1 MPYETFQKLT
11 DQLAQ
16 LFQNKQYAEALELIS
31 TEGANFPDNRML
43 ADYWKMVSAARVGNR
58 GLLYEVARKSLADG
72 LWYGEVLWRQSP
84 SYASLQGEPEFEQ
97 IVAESLQ
104 VQSRDMPSG
113 EPIVITKLPV
123 NHSANSPL
131 LIALHGNQTTAE
143 KTRPFWEPA
152 VLDGWVTAIPQS
164 DQVMFK
170 DSFAWD
176 DLEKSFEYV
185 KSRYEALVKEV
196 PFDAARVVL
205 GGHSMGG
212 LIAIEMALRGLIP
225 VRGFVVN
232 GPAVPFLEEP
242 EELETLLP
250 QVHERGLRAYFIAG
264 EQDDAI
270 NIPEIKDLAGKMM
283 SAGIPCELE
292 MVPGATH
299 DHTSVY
305 DAALRRGLAFV
316 SRD

>member
-11 DQLAQ
+11 DQLARY
-16 LFQNKQYAEALELIS
+16 FQTKQYTEALELIS
-31 TEGANFPDNRML
+31 AEGANFPNDRML

-58 GLLYEVARKSLADG
+58 GLLFEVARKSLADG

-84 SYASLQGEPEFEQ
+84 SYAPLQGDPEFEQ

-104 VQSRDMPSG
+104 VQLRDRPSS
-113 EPIVITKLPV
+113 EPILLTKLPT
-123 NHSANSPL
+123 NHSASSPL

-143 KTRPFWEPA
+143 KSRPFWEPA
-152 VLDGWVTAIPQS
+152 VLDGWATAIPQS
-164 DQVMFK
+164 DQIIFK
-170 DSFAWD
+170 DSFVWD

-185 KSRYEALVKEV
+185 KSRYEALAKDV
-196 PFDAARVVL
+196 PFDTTRVVL

-242 EELETLLP
+242 EELEKLLLLA
-250 QVHERGLRAYFIAG
+250 HERELRAYFILG
-264 EQDDAI
+264 EQDGAI
-270 NIPEIKDLAGKMM
+270 NVPEIKDLAEKMK
-283 SAGIPCELE
+283 AKGIPCEVE
-292 MVPGATH
+292 MVPNATH
-299 DHTSVY
+299 DHTSAY

-316 SRD
+316 AG

>member
-11 DQLAQ
+11 DQLARY
-16 LFQNKQYAEALELIS
+16 FQDRQYADALELI
-31 TEGANFPDNRML
+31 TAEGPNFPNDRML
-43 ADYWKMVSAARVGNR
+43 ADYWKMVSAARLDNR
-58 GLLYEVARKSLADG
+58 ELLYEVARKSLADR

-84 SYASLQGEPEFEQ
+84 SYASLQGDPEFEQ
-97 IVAESLQ
+97 IVAESLK
-104 VQSRDMPSG
+104 VQRMDMPAS
-113 EPIVITKLPV
+113 EPIVITNLPA
-123 NHSANSPL
+123 NHSSDSPL

-152 VLDGWVTAIPQS
+152 VLEGWVISIPQS
-164 DQVMFK
+164 DQVIFK
-170 DSFAWD
+170 NSFVWD
-176 DLEKSFEYV
+176 DLEKSFERV
-185 KSRYEALVKEV
+185 RNHFEGLAKEI

-242 EELETLLP
+242 GELEKLLP
-250 QVHERGLRAYFIAG
+250 LAHERGLRAYFIAG

-270 NIPEIKDLAGKMM
+270 NVPEIKDLAEKMIT
-283 SAGIPCELE
+283 AGIPCEVE
-292 MVPGATH
+292 MIPNATH
-299 DHTSVY
+299 DYTSAH
-305 DAALRRGLAFV
+305 DTALLRGLAFV
-316 SRD
+316 GG